1 MIFRGGYQPPTV
13 AKATYFFVP
22 KTSQN
27 VICGKTI
34 PQTTLPS
41 NAAGIL
47 SNRGG
52 SLRTAKSGRSGLML
66 FPKDGE
72 HRQQIYIL
80 FSSTATPKKMQKRT
94 QKLENCGRNMKYLGT
109 NILEIPGNTVRHL
122 FRVICT
128 NITDMIYASF
138 FSQ

>member
-1 MIFRGGYQPPTV
+1 MIFIGGYQPPTV

-80 FSSTATPKKMQKRT
+80 FSSKQPPKR
-94 QKLENCGRNMKYLGT
+94 CRNGLKSWKIVAE
-109 NILEIPGNTVRHL
+109 NILELTSWKRCLASVSGYLYTYYGHD
-122 FRVICT
+122 ICVFLLT
-128 NITDMIYASF
+128 KI
-138 FSQ
+138 